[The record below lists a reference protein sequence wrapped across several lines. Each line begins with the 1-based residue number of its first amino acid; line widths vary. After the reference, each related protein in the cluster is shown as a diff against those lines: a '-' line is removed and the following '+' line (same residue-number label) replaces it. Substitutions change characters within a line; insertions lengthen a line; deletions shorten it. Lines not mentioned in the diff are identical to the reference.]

1 MDLQKIP
8 GLSLAKTIV
17 FLLLITFALWM
28 FWGYTG
34 LSENYKNIVK
44 MIAKIALWGMFI
56 WGFFMMDKDNLIS
69 FSSDR
74 GDDPSHWW

>member
-1 MDLQKIP
+1 
-8 GLSLAKTIV
+8 
-17 FLLLITFALWM
+17 M